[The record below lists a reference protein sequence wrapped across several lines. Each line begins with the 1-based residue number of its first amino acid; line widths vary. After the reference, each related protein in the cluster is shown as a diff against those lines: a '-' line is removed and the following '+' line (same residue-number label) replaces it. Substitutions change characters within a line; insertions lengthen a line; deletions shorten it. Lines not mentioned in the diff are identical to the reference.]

1 MRTMSGGFGIMD
13 AERIGPDNKSDWT
26 NLMRGIIRG
35 GQRYF
40 FNGRVFWNDP
50 DPTYV
55 RNTLEQSQTTSGYVA
70 ITGFMYTAAEKFEDI
85 PGPNVD
91 VLKRTIPF
99 HGSLNVRPA
108 DFFDSQNPGIWLLTD
123 TSKNVRRDVVG
134 LFNFD
139 PGATMA
145 QNYSMAK
152 LGLSATQQYV
162 GFDFW
167 ANKFV
172 APFSGTLNFSIAPTE
187 SRIIAV
193 RPLGAD
199 PMVVSTNR
207 HISQGIYDIQ
217 QENWNGGTKTLSG
230 TSKVVANDTY
240 ELRIYAPGTWMVG
253 SSSVSSADQTAGVTS
268 TAPTQSGPEVRAT
281 FKSTT
286 SRQIQWSVVFK

>member
-55 RNTLEQSQTTSGYVA
+55 RNPLIQSQTTSGYVA
-70 ITGFMYTAAEKFEDI
+70 LTGFMYTAAEVFESIPAANIDI
-85 PGPNVD
+85 
-91 VLKRTIPF
+91 LKRTIPF

-123 TSKNVRRDVVG
+123 TSKNVRRDVIG

-139 PGATMA
+139 PGTTMT
-145 QNYSMAK
+145 QNYSMARI
-152 LGLSATQQYV
+152 GLSSTEQYV

-172 APFSGTLNFSIAPTE
+172 APFSGTLNFSIAPTD

-193 RPLGAD
+193 RPVGTD

-207 HISQGIYDIQ
+207 HISQGIYDIT

-230 TSKVVANDTY
+230 TSHVVAGDTY
-240 ELRIYAPGTWMVG
+240 ELRIWAPGTWMVG
-253 SSSVSSADQTAGVTS
+253 SSAVSAADMTAGVTA
-268 TAPTQSGPEVRAT
+268 TMPTQSGQEVRAT
-281 FKSTT
+281 FKAT
-286 SRQIQWSVVFK
+286 SNRDINWSVVFK